1 MTTQGSAQ
9 VASEGRSLI
18 ISNQLM
24 IFHGHKLGEIIEI
37 FETSMLGKQLT
48 YFDSELQPARCE
60 LSSKLGESNGIEKSH
75 LAKTLETGCICPS
88 SGTVVKHVK
97 GT

>member
-1 MTTQGSAQ
+1 
-9 VASEGRSLI
+9 
-18 ISNQLM
+18 M

-48 YFDSELQPARCE
+48 YFDCELQPARCE

-75 LAKTLETGCICPS
+75 LAKSWRRVSFVPLLE
-88 SGTVVKHVK
+88 TVVKHVK